1 MTLSPAAR
9 ALIAEHVAE
18 APPAGRRTAVDALAE
33 RYGVSRS
40 TVYRIARLGGSPRGR
55 APHRPEYR
63 PWVSAAV
70 AWSHRAPKPIPLDL
84 AIAGAIE
91 AGELPAE
98 AARMPLATARRLRR
112 ELDLAERPTRT
123 HRLHAEFP
131 MQAVQLDASTSE
143 YLVAAGAD
151 EGDATRLALYR
162 KPGPASGYK
171 NKPLGEDRLRVVVY
185 ALWDL
190 CTGAVRSRYCVARG
204 ENALDTIDFL
214 CWALAPGADPRVVV
228 HGVPEDLWV
237 DQGPLLKSAPARDLI
252 ERLDVNLVTG
262 APYAKERMG
271 GVERSHRTRWAR
283 FERPLFLRSEPSIA
297 LGELNAR
304 LQEYEVRENGVRSAR
319 TPVDRRVL
327 SRTSAWL
334 ALTQRRPADRPL
346 RRLPD
351 DPLGTLARE
360 ARRVIDVNGLIRW
373 DGALYESTDWH
384 ARTVIVRRRMD
395 GSGDLVVED
404 PATGARRTAR
414 RYAPRAYGE
423 VRAAQ
428 PAPLDRLL
436 AGDAERERPGAD
448 VYAPQASPAVVPM
461 PPRTAPA
468 APLENPLAAGHCR
481 DLAEAWRAFAD
492 VYPHPLAP
500 AQRAR
505 LERHFLAAELDR
517 GEVMAI
523 AQELAAAA
531 AQEALG

>member
-18 APPAGRRTAVDALAE
+18 APRAGRRKAVEALAQ
-33 RYGVSRS
+33 RYGVSNS
-40 TVYRIARLGGSPRGR
+40 TVYRIAKVGGSPRSR
-55 APHRPEYR
+55 APQRPEYR
-63 PWVSAAV
+63 NWVETAV
-70 AWSHRAPKPIPLDL
+70 SWSHSAPKPIPLDL

-91 AGELPAE
+91 AGELPPE
-98 AARMPLATARRLRR
+98 AAGMPLATARRLRR
-112 ELDLAERPTRT
+112 ELDLAQRPKRT

-143 YLVAAGAD
+143 FLIAAGPD
-151 EGDATRLALYR
+151 QGDATRLTLYR

-185 ALWDL
+185 ALWDM
-190 CTGAVRSRYCVARG
+190 CTGAVRSRYRVARG
-204 ENALDTIDFL
+204 ENSLDAIDFL
-214 CWALAPGADPRVVV
+214 CWALAPATDPRVVM

-283 FERPLFLRSEPSIA
+283 FERPLFLRSEKSIT
-297 LGELNAR
+297 LGELNTR
-304 LQEYEVRENGVRSAR
+304 LQEYEVRENGLRTAR
-319 TPVDRRVL
+319 TPVDGRL
-327 SRTSAWL
+327 LPRTAAWL

-346 RRLPD
+346 RRLPEN
-351 DPLGTLARE
+351 PLGTLARE

-384 ARTVIVRRRMD
+384 SRTVIVRRRVD
-395 GSGDLVVED
+395 GSGDLVIED
-404 PATGARRTAR
+404 PATGERRTAG

-423 VRAAQ
+423 VRAAK
-428 PAPLDRLL
+428 ATRLDRLL

-468 APLENPLAAGHCR
+468 APLENPLAAGRCR

-492 VYPHPLAP
+492 VYPYPLPP

-517 GEVMAI
+517 DAVIAL
-523 AQELAAAA
+523 AQELSAAAV
-531 AQEALG
+531 QEARG